1 MQWREEGGRDRDPGT
16 TETRGVG
23 MGVCACVLLRVCEE
37 EEVVSSGGGGDAF
50 EEGGLHTRGDATS
63 SAYDGDEK
71 GGGGGTPDP
80 RLRECLKS
88 FLVLQENSDG
98 REACQIEEKE
108 MVPS

>member
-37 EEVVSSGGGGDAF
+37 VVSSGGGGDAF

-71 GGGGGTPDP
+71 GGGGGGTPDP